1 MMSLNQL
8 QAQFALALRYQG
20 PADNC
25 DINSDH
31 FSADERMQ
39 IYRNN
44 FVLSLSEVLEACY
57 PITMELVGE
66 ECFQAMARQHI
77 TEQPPES
84 GNVMTYG
91 EGFVETVSQLDNIV
105 SAVPYLTDVMALE
118 WLVDDLN
125 RSSEAAI
132 GVSLEPLINMERVAN
147 VLHGNLVFH
156 VKPQVHIIE
165 SDYAIA
171 SLFHAIHQGNID
183 NLNIHQPEIVLVAKT
198 IPGSPLIYTLSAT
211 EYELLCEL
219 RLQKPLNLIE
229 SSLLTGLANLFEL
242 EILAGFTLLHED
254 DVRSSV

>member
-8 QAQFALALRYQG
+8 QSQFALALRYKG
-20 PADNC
+20 SADNC
-25 DINSDH
+25 NIKNDH

-44 FVLSLSEVLEACY
+44 FVISLSEVLGACY
-57 PITMELVGE
+57 PITMKLVGD

-84 GNVMTYG
+84 GNVITYG

-105 SAVPYLTDVMALE
+105 SVVPYLMDVMTLE
-118 WLVDDLN
+118 WLVDDLS

-132 GVSLEPLINMERVAN
+132 DASLEPLVNMQRVAD

-156 VKPQVHIIE
+156 VKQQVHIIE

-171 SLFHAIHQGNID
+171 SLFHAINQGNID
-183 NLNIHQPEIVLVAKT
+183 NLNIHQPENVLVAKT
-198 IPGSPLIYTLSAT
+198 TPGSPLIYTLSAT
-211 EYELLCEL
+211 EYELLREL
-219 RLQKPLNLIE
+219 RLHKPLKLIE
-229 SSLLTGLANLFEL
+229 SSLLTVLAKLFEL